1 MRTQVSIEFFP
12 PKDGA
17 GEERLWNALTQLS
30 DIDPDF
36 VSVTYGAG
44 GSTRDRTLRI
54 TSEITARTGIPT
66 VAHLTCV
73 GATRDELTSVLTQ
86 YKNAGIGKVLALRG
100 DPPSGP
106 RGEWVATAHGIDHAD
121 QLVGLA
127 AGMGFDVGVAIFP
140 DGHPASRS
148 REEDIATLRRKVD
161 AGATFAI
168 SQFFFEVSS
177 WQRLM
182 DEVASAGMAITL
194 IPGIMPVTNV
204 RQIIRFAELSGTE
217 IPRAI
222 REKFESIADDPTAVA
237 RLGVEVA
244 TSLCQELLDAGVSAL
259 HFFTLNSSP
268 ATREIVANLGIR
280 A

>member
-12 PKDGA
+12 PKDEL
-17 GEERLWNALTQLS
+17 GEEKLWSALAQLS
-30 DIDPDF
+30 DISPDF

-73 GATRDELTSVLTQ
+73 GSTRAELRTILEQ
-86 YKNAGIGKVLALRG
+86 YQSAGISRVLALRG

-106 RGEWVATAHGIDHAD
+106 RGEWISTSEGLNHAHE
-121 QLVGLA
+121 LVHLA
-127 AGMGFDVGVAIFP
+127 ASMGFDVGVAVFP
-140 DGHPASRS
+140 DGHPASKS
-148 REEDIATLRRKVD
+148 RDEDIETLKRKVD
-161 AGATFAI
+161 NGASFAI
-168 SQFFFEVSS
+168 SQFFFDVQS

-182 DEVASAGMAITL
+182 MEVDRAQIKVRL

-204 RQIIRFAELSGTE
+204 KQLIRFAELSGTE
-217 IPRAI
+217 IPYSI
-222 REKFESIADDPTAVA
+222 RQRFEAVADDSAAVA

-244 TSLCQELLDAGVSAL
+244 TALCQELLDIGVGAL

-268 ATREIVANLGIR
+268 ATREVVANLGIHS
-280 A
+280 

>member
-12 PKDGA
+12 PKDEE
-17 GEERLWNALTQLS
+17 GEQRLWNALEHLS
-30 DIDPDF
+30 DIAPDF

-73 GATRDELTSVLTQ
+73 GSTRGELASILAQ
-86 YKNAGIGKVLALRG
+86 YQQARIGKVLALRG

-106 RGEWVATAHGIDHAD
+106 SGAWLPTLDGIDHAD
-121 QLVGLA
+121 QLVELA
-127 AGMGFDVGVAIFP
+127 AGMGFEVGVAVFP
-140 DGHPASRS
+140 DGHPASANRL
-148 REEDIATLRRKVD
+148 EDLVTLRRKVD

-168 SQFFFEVSS
+168 SQFFFDVYS

-182 DEVASAGMAITL
+182 DDVAAAKLNITL

-204 RQIIRFAELSGTE
+204 KQLIRFAELSGTE
-217 IPRAI
+217 IPAPI
-222 REKFESIADDPTAVA
+222 RKRFEAIADDPIAVTKT
-237 RLGVEVA
+237 GVDVA
-244 TSLCQELLDAGVSAL
+244 TSLCQQLLDIGVNAL

-268 ATREIVANLGIR
+268 ATREVVSNLR
-280 A
+280 LS